1 MAKRKAGPK
10 SRRAQPASRGKKRAV
25 KARSASRPARGV
37 RSKRAASK
45 RATTVRRAA
54 PKRAAAPKA
63 AIVRKRAAKPAEPK
77 KVARLDRQ
85 RRTLDDIVPTPPS
98 SLDMDRRSSAA
109 RSGRE
114 ELAEA
119 QYERRNMSPEIAG
132 GDVDVDLE
140 DAYFTGEEVPG
151 GDNPTPDMDIVD
163 DIGKALGVEY
173 QDDEELKGSDKVGNR
188 DKHRWELDP
197 ASSED
202 YKDRK

>member
-1 MAKRKAGPK
+1 MAKHKAGQR
-10 SRRAQPASRGKKRAV
+10 SRRGKPAPTGKKRA
-25 KARSASRPARGV
+25 ARSRSIKRV
-37 RSKRAASK
+37 RSKRVALK
-45 RATTVRRAA
+45 RAATAKPRKAA
-54 PKRAAAPKA
+54 KRAAAPKQA
-63 AIVRKRAAKPAEPK
+63 AAVKKRAAAKLAEPK
-77 KVARLDRQ
+77 KVPRLDRQ
-85 RRTLDDIVPTPPS
+85 RRILDDVVPTPPS

-173 QDDEELKGSDKVGNR
+173 QDDEELKASDKVGQR

>member
-1 MAKRKAGPK
+1 MAKRKAGQRSRGGP
-10 SRRAQPASRGKKRAV
+10 RRAKPAPKARKRAV
-25 KARSASRPARGV
+25 KSRSARRPAKSV
-37 RSKRAASK
+37 RAK
-45 RATTVRRAA
+45 RAA
-54 PKRAAAPKA
+54 PKRAAKA
-63 AIVRKRAAKPAEPK
+63 KRAAAPKRAARAKAAVKQSEPK
-77 KVARLDRQ
+77 KVPRLDRQ

-98 SLDMDRRSSAA
+98 SLDMDRHSSAA
-109 RSGRE
+109 RSGRA
-114 ELAEA
+114 ELAETR
-119 QYERRNMSPEIAG
+119 YEQRNMSPEIAG

-173 QDDEELKGSDKVGNR
+173 NDDEELKASDKVGKR

>member
-1 MAKRKAGPK
+1 MAKRRAGK
-10 SRRAQPASRGKKRAV
+10 RARRAKAAPKGKKRAA
-25 KARSASRPARGV
+25 KSRPARSV
-37 RSKRAASK
+37 RAK
-45 RATTVRRAA
+45 RAA
-54 PKRAAAPKA
+54 PKRAAKAKRAAAPKRAARPKA
-63 AIVRKRAAKPAEPK
+63 AVKAAEPK
-77 KVARLDRQ
+77 KVPRLERQ

-109 RSGRE
+109 RSGRA
-114 ELAEA
+114 ELAETRHE
-119 QYERRNMSPEIAG
+119 QRNMSPEIAG

-173 QDDEELKGSDKVGNR
+173 NDDEELKGGDKVGNR